1 MQSSQ
6 AVAMS
11 KYIRFLEKCFLLSAL
26 IGLVLMCMKQV
37 ISSSLSHV
45 FSVSCLAPYCICFAL
60 LAILNRLMEQ
70 KVLPGQSQLL
80 QYLCSTFPWL
90 WVLRS
95 AGQLVLCVAL
105 VYGSVFVSGLVW
117 RYGGIDIA
125 YFASA
130 CRQME
135 LAERIFQVTNGT
147 GERSFAVESGI
158 GYRPRP
164 GQTQL
169 NFESE
174 NIELDT
180 IVARVYGSQS
190 RTMANRYLCHA
201 YRAENAFENYK
212 VAASNFK
219 SALAI
224 YRTYDD
230 PEQCLEI
237 LQLLA
242 YAQGENGEFAELREN
257 LKTSLK
263 MLFQAN
269 LSASARNSFSLVTYY
284 ADGFGIDVCRENL
297 LLSRLPL
304 SATTHTKETDVSFLD
319 CTIFSLLL
327 LIPFIRPLRGRL
339 LKRARFKWEL
349 ALQQSDSRLSS
360 IEQLDRLI
368 VLELFLGNHTKA
380 DEYSRK
386 SIELATS
393 WKT

>member
-1 MQSSQ
+1 MCIQH
-6 AVAMS
+6 AVFS
-11 KYIRFLEKCFLLSAL
+11 FLRQEFRISFVVPYF
-26 IGLVLMCMKQV
+26 IDLVLLLV
-37 ISSSLSHV
+37 LSK
-45 FSVSCLAPYCICFAL
+45 
-60 LAILNRLMEQ
+60 LMAQ
-70 KVLPGQSQLL
+70 KVLPGQSQLW
-80 QYLCSTFPWL
+80 QYLCTTFPWL

-117 RYGGIDIA
+117 RYGGTDSA

-135 LAERIFQVTNGT
+135 LAERIFQLTNGT

-169 NFESE
+169 SFESE

-201 YRAENAFENYK
+201 YRAECAFENYK
-212 VAASNFK
+212 LAASYFK

-224 YRTYDD
+224 YRIYDD

-237 LQLLA
+237 LQFLA

-257 LKTSLK
+257 LRTSLK

-269 LSASARNSFSLVTYY
+269 LSASAKTSFSLVTYY
-284 ADGFGIDVCRENL
+284 ADEFGIDVSRENL
-297 LLSRLPL
+297 LLSSLPR
-304 SATTHTKETDVSFLD
+304 SATTHTKDTDYSFLD
-319 CTIFSLLL
+319 YTIFSILL
-327 LIPFIRPLRGRL
+327 LIPFIRPLRSRFF
-339 LKRARFKWEL
+339 KRARFKWEL
-349 ALQQSDSRLSS
+349 ALTQSDSMLSS

-368 VLELFLGNHTKA
+368 VLELFLGNLTKA

-386 SIELATS
+386 SLELATS

>member
-1 MQSSQ
+1 MNT
-6 AVAMS
+6 
-11 KYIRFLEKCFLLSAL
+11 YIRFLEKYFLISAL
-26 IGLVLMCMKQV
+26 IALVLMCIQHV
-37 ISSSLSHV
+37 V
-45 FSVSCLAPYCICFAL
+45 FSFLWKEFRISILVPYFIDLVL
-60 LAILNRLMEQ
+60 LVVLRKLMEQ
-70 KVLPGQSQLL
+70 KVLPEQSQLW
-80 QYLCSTFPWL
+80 QYLCGTFPWL

-95 AGQLVLCVAL
+95 AGQLVLCVSL
-105 VYGSVFVSGLVW
+105 LYGSVFVSGLVW

-158 GYRPRP
+158 GYQPRP

-201 YRAENAFENYK
+201 YRAEGAFENYK
-212 VAASNFK
+212 LAASYFK

-224 YRTYDD
+224 YRKHDD
-230 PEQCLEI
+230 PEKCLEI
-237 LQLLA
+237 LQFLA
-242 YAQGENGEFAELREN
+242 YAQGENGEFDELREN

-269 LSASARNSFSLVTYY
+269 LSASAKTSFSLVTYY
-284 ADGFGIDVCRENL
+284 ADEFGIDVSRENL
-297 LLSRLPL
+297 LLTRLPL
-304 SATTHTKETDVSFLD
+304 SGTAHAKEIDLSFLD
-319 CTIFSLLL
+319 CTIFCTLLF
-327 LIPFIRPLRGRL
+327 IPFIRPLRSRL
-339 LKRARFKWEL
+339 FKQARFKWEY
-349 ALQQSDSRLSS
+349 ALKQSDSMLNS

-368 VLELFLGNHTKA
+368 VLELFLGNLTKA

-386 SIELATS
+386 SLELATS

>member
-1 MQSSQ
+1 MN
-6 AVAMS
+6 
-11 KYIRFLEKCFLLSAL
+11 KYIRFLEKYFLISAL
-26 IGLVLMCMKQV
+26 IALVLMCMQQV
-37 ISSSLSHV
+37 ISSLLSHV

-60 LAILNRLMEQ
+60 LAILNRLIEQ
-70 KVLPGQSQLL
+70 KVLPGQSQLW

-90 WVLRS
+90 WAIRS
-95 AGQLVLCVAL
+95 AGQLVLCVSL
-105 VYGSVFVSGLVW
+105 LCGSVFVSGLVW
-117 RYGGIDIA
+117 RYGGIDSA
-125 YFASA
+125 HFASA

-135 LAERIFQVTNGT
+135 LAERIFKLTSGT
-147 GERSFAVESGI
+147 FGRSFAVESGI
-158 GYRPRP
+158 GERPRP

-169 NFESE
+169 SFESE

-201 YRAENAFENYK
+201 YRAEGAFENYK
-212 VAASNFK
+212 AASSYFK
-219 SALAI
+219 SALGI
-224 YRTYDD
+224 YRTHDD
-230 PEQCLEI
+230 PEKCLEI
-237 LQLLA
+237 LQFLA
-242 YAQGENGEFAELREN
+242 YAQGENGEFDELREN
-257 LKTSLK
+257 LKTSLR

-269 LSASARNSFSLVTYY
+269 LSPSAKRNFSTVTYY

-319 CTIFSLLL
+319 CTLFSLLL
-327 LIPFIRPLRGRL
+327 LIPFIRPLRTCL
-339 LKRARFKWEL
+339 LKRARFKWES
-349 ALQQSDSRLSS
+349 ALNQSDSRLSS

-386 SIELATS
+386 SLELATS

>member
-6 AVAMS
+6 AVAMN
-11 KYIRFLEKCFLLSAL
+11 KYIRFLEKYFLISAPL
-26 IGLVLMCMKQV
+26 ALVLMCIQHV
-37 ISSSLSHV
+37 V
-45 FSVSCLAPYCICFAL
+45 FSFLWKEFRISILVPYFIDLVL
-60 LAILNRLMEQ
+60 LVVLSKLMEQ
-70 KVLPGQSQLL
+70 KVLPGQSQLW

-117 RYGGIDIA
+117 RYGGIDSA

-147 GERSFAVESGI
+147 GERSFAAESGI
-158 GYRPRP
+158 GYRPLP

-201 YRAENAFENYK
+201 YRAVGVFENYK
-212 VAASNFK
+212 AASSYFK
-219 SALAI
+219 SALGI
-224 YRTYDD
+224 YRTHDD
-230 PEQCLEI
+230 PEKCLEI
-237 LQLLA
+237 LQFLA
-242 YAQGENGEFAELREN
+242 YAQGENGEFDELRKN
-257 LKTSLK
+257 LKMSLK

-269 LSASARNSFSLVTYY
+269 LSPSAKRNFSTVTYC
-284 ADGFGIDVCRENL
+284 AAEFGIDVSRENL
-297 LLSRLPL
+297 WLSRLPL
-304 SATTHTKETDVSFLD
+304 SATAHAKETDVFSLD
-319 CTIFSLLL
+319 YTIFSILL
-327 LIPFIRPLRGRL
+327 LIPFIRPLRTCL
-339 LKRARFKWEL
+339 LKRARFKWES
-349 ALQQSDSRLSS
+349 ALKQSDSRLSS

-368 VLELFLGNHTKA
+368 VLELFLGNLTKA

-386 SIELATS
+386 SLELATS
-393 WKT
+393 WKI

>member
-1 MQSSQ
+1 MN
-6 AVAMS
+6 
-11 KYIRFLEKCFLLSAL
+11 KYIRFFERYFLISAL
-26 IGLVLMCMKQV
+26 LALVLMCIQHV
-37 ISSSLSHV
+37 V
-45 FSVSCLAPYCICFAL
+45 FSFLWKEFRISILFPYFIDLVL
-60 LAILNRLMEQ
+60 LVVLSKFMAQ
-70 KVLPGQSQLL
+70 KVLPGQSQLW

-95 AGQLVLCVAL
+95 AGRIVLCVAL

-117 RYGGIDIA
+117 RYGGIDSA

-130 CRQME
+130 CQQME
-135 LAERIFQVTNGT
+135 LAERIFKLTNGT

-158 GYRPRP
+158 GKRPRP

-174 NIELDT
+174 NIELDA

-201 YRAENAFENYK
+201 YRAEGAFENYK
-212 VAASNFK
+212 AASSYFK
-219 SALAI
+219 SALGI
-224 YRTYDD
+224 YRTHDD
-230 PEQCLEI
+230 PEKCLEI
-237 LQLLA
+237 LQFLA
-242 YAQGENGEFAELREN
+242 YAQGENGEFHELREN

-269 LSASARNSFSLVTYY
+269 LSPSAKRNFSTVTYY
-284 ADGFGIDVCRENL
+284 ADEFGIDVCRENL
-297 LLSRLPL
+297 LLSRLPR
-304 SATTHTKETDVSFLD
+304 SATTHTKETDVSFPD
-319 CTIFSLLL
+319 YTIFSILL
-327 LIPFIRPLRGRL
+327 LIPFIRPLRRRL
-339 LKRARFKWEL
+339 LKLARFKWES
-349 ALQQSDSRLSS
+349 ALKQSDSMFSS

-368 VLELFLGNHTKA
+368 VLELFLGNLTKA

-386 SIELATS
+386 SLELATS

>member
-1 MQSSQ
+1 MN
-6 AVAMS
+6 
-11 KYIRFLEKCFLLSAL
+11 KYIRFLEKYFLISAL
-26 IGLVLMCMKQV
+26 IALVLMCMQQV
-37 ISSSLSHV
+37 ISSLLSHV

-60 LAILNRLMEQ
+60 LAILNRLMAR
-70 KVLPGQSQLL
+70 KVLPGQSQLW

-117 RYGGIDIA
+117 RYGGIDSA
-125 YFASA
+125 HFASA

-158 GYRPRP
+158 GERPRP

-169 NFESE
+169 SFESE

-201 YRAENAFENYK
+201 YRAEGAFENYK
-212 VAASNFK
+212 AASSYFK
-219 SALAI
+219 SALGI
-224 YRTYDD
+224 YRTHDD
-230 PEQCLEI
+230 PEKCLEI
-237 LQLLA
+237 LHFLA
-242 YAQGENGEFAELREN
+242 YAQGENGEFDELREN
-257 LKTSLK
+257 LKTSLR

-269 LSASARNSFSLVTYY
+269 LSPSAKRNFSTVTYY
-284 ADGFGIDVCRENL
+284 ADEFGIDVCRENL

-319 CTIFSLLL
+319 CTLFSLLL
-327 LIPFIRPLRGRL
+327 LIPFIRPLRTCL
-339 LKRARFKWEL
+339 LKRARFKWES

-368 VLELFLGNHTKA
+368 VLELFLGNRTKA

-386 SIELATS
+386 SLEVATS